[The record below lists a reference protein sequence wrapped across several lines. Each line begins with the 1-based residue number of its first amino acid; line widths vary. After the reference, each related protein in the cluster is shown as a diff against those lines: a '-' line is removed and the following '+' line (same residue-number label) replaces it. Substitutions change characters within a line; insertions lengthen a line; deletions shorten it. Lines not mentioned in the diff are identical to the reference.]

1 MKDQEHILLNSDK
14 RELRKELIKSIY
26 DNDVFNTALLSA
38 LDLEI
43 YDKSDALIPKLN
55 KAIRRS
61 ILNSDIYLTN
71 EQMECLSLLEDNS
84 LFISAPTSFGKTYI
98 ALEYIS
104 RHINLLNTIVIIVP
118 TVSLMNELRKKCYK
132 YFGKIFKI
140 ITSEAELELNRQ
152 SLKKLMIFVPE
163 RINAIKVKE
172 YLGNVSI
179 DFSVYDEI
187 YKLNSN
193 FEKKDS
199 KTRDDSR
206 LIIMNY
212 AYKYLIENS
221 KKILLLGPFIKDVQF
236 GKSKLNITKYITNL
250 NLVYNEVNVLEH
262 DSIKVNNYNGKEF
275 IYFKSPD
282 SISNFINAQDLSGL
296 KDVEYDTDIIDWMCS
311 HVNNDWYYI
320 DYIKK
325 GIGIHHGNTPLF
337 LRKFIEDEYANGN
350 IHTILCTSTLVEG
363 INTPTDQLII
373 YDTPRT
379 TFELNNLIG
388 RVGRLNVNS
397 PKKGRVYFTNDET
410 NEMYQPDDWIDLN
423 ILYEET
429 DILSKQSEDE
439 YLYLDKQANAELKSK
454 IDMFFKKLKEEYQ
467 IEKQEVID
475 LGIEFKILQKFLN
488 NLAKIQQADNDF
500 EIIRII
506 KNDIIK
512 ERKVYLNGLIS
523 ERYSFYDENVDKDY
537 LSIDPVY
544 LLLISTNSVY
554 DVIGTFKNKYPKANK
569 KDINL
574 FIDTVFKAEEFVKFQ
589 LTKIIPI
596 YELFDSHNLL
606 NKPVFGRFKQCIH
619 KIEMFNSSNNYYER
633 ILFDM
638 GFPDDDIIELLD
650 CLEIKKDGL
659 SIEEKLIDLYDNDVY
674 RKLSPF
680 GKRIIHG
687 LNNY

>member
-1 MKDQEHILLNSDK
+1 MKEDQILLNSDK

-26 DNDVFNTALLSA
+26 DNGIFNTALLSA

-55 KAIRRS
+55 KAIRQS

-104 RHINLLNTIVIIVP
+104 RHIDLLNTIVFIVP

-221 KKILLLGPFIKDVQF
+221 KKMLLLGPFIKDVQF

-311 HVNNDWYYI
+311 HVNKDWYYI

-523 ERYSFYDENVDKDY
+523 ERYSFYNENVDKKY

-544 LLLISTNSVY
+544 LLLVSINSVY
-554 DVIGTFKNKYPKANK
+554 DVIGAFVKKYLMANK
-569 KDINL
+569 KDVNL

-606 NKPVFGRFKQCIH
+606 NNPEFDRFKQCIH

-638 GFPDDDIIELLD
+638 GFPDEDIIELLD
-650 CLEIKKDGL
+650 CLEIKKDCL
-659 SIEEKLIDLYDNDVY
+659 SIEEKLIDLYDSDVY

-680 GKRIIHG
+680 GKRIING

>member
-1 MKDQEHILLNSDK
+1 MTEDHVLLNSDK
-14 RELRKELIKSIY
+14 RELRKELIKFIY

-55 KAIRRS
+55 KAIRQS

-104 RHINLLNTIVIIVP
+104 RHIDLLNNIIFIVP

-132 YFGKIFKI
+132 YFGKNFKI

-163 RINAIKVKE
+163 RVNAIKVKE
-172 YLGNVSI
+172 YLEDVSI

-221 KKILLLGPFIKDVQF
+221 KKMLLLGPFIKDVQF

-311 HVNNDWYYI
+311 HVNKDWYYI

-488 NLAKIQQADNDF
+488 NLAKIQQADNDL

-512 ERKVYLNGLIS
+512 ERKVYLNGIIS
-523 ERYSFYDENVDKDY
+523 ERYSFYNENVDKKY

-544 LLLISTNSVY
+544 LLLVSINSVY
-554 DVIGTFKNKYPKANK
+554 DVIGAFVKKYLMANK
-569 KDINL
+569 KDVNL

-606 NKPVFGRFKQCIH
+606 NNPEFDRFKQCIH

-638 GFPDDDIIELLD
+638 GFPDEDIIELLD

-659 SIEEKLIDLYDNDVY
+659 SIEEKLIDLYDSDVY

-680 GKRIIHG
+680 GKRIING

>member
-1 MKDQEHILLNSDK
+1 MTEDHVLLNSDK
-14 RELRKELIKSIY
+14 RELRKELIKFIY

-55 KAIRRS
+55 KAIRQS

-104 RHINLLNTIVIIVP
+104 RHIDLLNNIIFIVP

-132 YFGKIFKI
+132 YFGKNFKI

-172 YLGNVSI
+172 YLEDVSI

-250 NLVYNEVNVLEH
+250 NLVYNEVKVLEH

-311 HVNNDWYYI
+311 HVNKDWYYI

-544 LLLISTNSVY
+544 LLLVSINSVY
-554 DVIGTFKNKYPKANK
+554 DVIGAFVKKYLMANK
-569 KDINL
+569 KDVNL

-606 NKPVFGRFKQCIH
+606 NNPEFDRFKQCIH

-659 SIEEKLIDLYDNDVY
+659 SIEEKLIDLYDSDVY

>member
-1 MKDQEHILLNSDK
+1 MTEDHVLLNSDK
-14 RELRKELIKSIY
+14 RELRKELIKFIY

-55 KAIRRS
+55 KAIRQS

-104 RHINLLNTIVIIVP
+104 RHIDLLNNIIFIVP

-132 YFGKIFKI
+132 YFGKNFKI

-172 YLGNVSI
+172 YLEDVSI

-221 KKILLLGPFIKDVQF
+221 KKMLLLGPFIKDVQF

-311 HVNNDWYYI
+311 HVNKDWYYI

-488 NLAKIQQADNDF
+488 NLAKIQQADNDL

-512 ERKVYLNGLIS
+512 ERKVYLNGIIS
-523 ERYSFYDENVDKDY
+523 ERYSFYNENVDKKY

-544 LLLISTNSVY
+544 LLLVSINSVY
-554 DVIGTFKNKYPKANK
+554 DVIGAFVKKYLMANK
-569 KDINL
+569 KDVNL

-606 NKPVFGRFKQCIH
+606 NNPEFDRFKQCIH

-638 GFPDDDIIELLD
+638 GFPDEDIIELLD
-650 CLEIKKDGL
+650 CLEIKKDGI
-659 SIEEKLIDLYDNDVY
+659 SIEEKLIDLYDSDVY

-680 GKRIIHG
+680 GKRIING

>member
-1 MKDQEHILLNSDK
+1 MKEDHILLNSDK

-55 KAIRRS
+55 KAIRQS

-71 EQMECLSLLEDNS
+71 EQIECLSLLEDNS

-104 RHINLLNTIVIIVP
+104 RHIDLLNTIVFIVP

-132 YFGKIFKI
+132 YFGKIYKI

-172 YLGNVSI
+172 YLEDVSI

-199 KTRDDSR
+199 KNRDDSR

-221 KKILLLGPFIKDVQF
+221 KKMLLLGPFIKDVQF

-311 HVNNDWYYI
+311 HVNKDWYYI

-429 DILSKQSEDE
+429 DILSRQSEDE

-454 IDMFFKKLKEEYQ
+454 IDMFLKKLKEEYQ

-523 ERYSFYDENVDKDY
+523 ERYSFYNENVDKDY

-606 NKPVFGRFKQCIH
+606 NKPVFDRFKQCIH
-619 KIEMFNSSNNYYER
+619 KIEIFNSSSSYYER

-659 SIEEKLIDLYDNDVY
+659 SIEEKLIDLYDSVAY

>member
-1 MKDQEHILLNSDK
+1 MKEDYILLNSDK

-26 DNDVFNTALLSA
+26 DNEVFNTALLSA

-55 KAIRRS
+55 KAIRQS

-104 RHINLLNTIVIIVP
+104 RHIDLLNTIVFIVP

-140 ITSEAELELNRQ
+140 ITSEAELELNKQ

-172 YLGNVSI
+172 YLENVSI

-311 HVNNDWYYI
+311 HVNKDWYYI

-325 GIGIHHGNTPLF
+325 GIGIHYGNTPLF

-523 ERYSFYDENVDKDY
+523 ERYSFYNENVDKDY

-554 DVIGTFKNKYPKANK
+554 DVIGTFKNKYSKANK

-606 NKPVFGRFKQCIH
+606 NKPVFDRFKQCIH
-619 KIEMFNSSNNYYER
+619 KIEIFNSSSSYYER

-659 SIEEKLIDLYDNDVY
+659 SIEEKLIDLYDSVAY

-680 GKRIIHG
+680 GKIIIHG

>member
-1 MKDQEHILLNSDK
+1 MKEDHILLNSDK

-55 KAIRRS
+55 KAIRQS

-104 RHINLLNTIVIIVP
+104 RHIDLLNTIVFIVP

-132 YFGKIFKI
+132 YFGKIYKI

-172 YLGNVSI
+172 YLEDVSI

-221 KKILLLGPFIKDVQF
+221 KKMLLLGPFIKDVQF

-311 HVNNDWYYI
+311 HVNKDWYYI

-388 RVGRLNVNS
+388 RGGRLNVNS

-544 LLLISTNSVY
+544 LLLVSINSVY
-554 DVIGTFKNKYPKANK
+554 DVIGAFVKKYLMANK
-569 KDINL
+569 KDVNL

-606 NKPVFGRFKQCIH
+606 NNPEFDRFKQCIH

-659 SIEEKLIDLYDNDVY
+659 SIEEKLIDLYDSDVY

-680 GKRIIHG
+680 GKRIING

>member
-1 MKDQEHILLNSDK
+1 M
-14 RELRKELIKSIY
+14 IKSIY

-55 KAIRRS
+55 KAIRQS

-104 RHINLLNTIVIIVP
+104 RHIDLLNTIVFIVP

-132 YFGKIFKI
+132 YFGKIYKI

-172 YLGNVSI
+172 YLEDVSI

-199 KTRDDSR
+199 KNRDDSR

-221 KKILLLGPFIKDVQF
+221 KKMLLLGPFIKDVQF

-311 HVNNDWYYI
+311 HVNKDWYYI

-429 DILSKQSEDE
+429 DILSRQSEDE

-454 IDMFFKKLKEEYQ
+454 IDMFLKKLKEEYQ

-523 ERYSFYDENVDKDY
+523 ERYSFYNENVDKDY

-606 NKPVFGRFKQCIH
+606 NKPVFDRFKQCIH
-619 KIEMFNSSNNYYER
+619 KIEIFNSSSSYYER

-659 SIEEKLIDLYDNDVY
+659 SIEEKLIDLYDSVAY
-674 RKLSPF
+674 RTLSPF

>member
-1 MKDQEHILLNSDK
+1 MKEDHILLNSDK

-43 YDKSDALIPKLN
+43 YDKSEALIPKLN
-55 KAIRRS
+55 KAIRQS

-104 RHINLLNTIVIIVP
+104 RHIDLLNNIIFIVP

-132 YFGKIFKI
+132 YFGKNFKI

-172 YLGNVSI
+172 YLENVSI

-311 HVNNDWYYI
+311 HVNKDWYYI

-512 ERKVYLNGLIS
+512 EHKVYLNGIIS
-523 ERYSFYDENVDKDY
+523 ERYSFYNENVDKKY

-544 LLLISTNSVY
+544 LLLVSINSVY
-554 DVIGTFKNKYPKANK
+554 DVIGAFVKKYLMANK
-569 KDINL
+569 KDVNL

-606 NKPVFGRFKQCIH
+606 NNPEFDRFKQCIH

-638 GFPDDDIIELLD
+638 GFPDEDIIELLD

-659 SIEEKLIDLYDNDVY
+659 SIEEKLIDLYDSDVY

>member
-1 MKDQEHILLNSDK
+1 MTEDHVLLNSDK
-14 RELRKELIKSIY
+14 RELRKELIKFIY

-55 KAIRRS
+55 KAIRQS

-104 RHINLLNTIVIIVP
+104 RHIDLLNNIIFIVP

-132 YFGKIFKI
+132 YFGKNFKI

-172 YLGNVSI
+172 YLEDVSI

-221 KKILLLGPFIKDVQF
+221 KKMLLLGPFIKDVQF

-311 HVNNDWYYI
+311 HVNKDWYYI

-488 NLAKIQQADNDF
+488 NLAKIQQADNDL

-512 ERKVYLNGLIS
+512 ERKVYLNGIIS
-523 ERYSFYDENVDKDY
+523 ERYSFYNENVDKKY

-544 LLLISTNSVY
+544 LLLVSINSVY
-554 DVIGTFKNKYPKANK
+554 DVIGAFVKKYLMANK
-569 KDINL
+569 KDVNL

-596 YELFDSHNLL
+596 YELLDSHNLL
-606 NKPVFGRFKQCIH
+606 NNPEFDRFKQCIH

-638 GFPDDDIIELLD
+638 GFPDEDIIELLD

-659 SIEEKLIDLYDNDVY
+659 SIEEKLIDLYDSDVY

-680 GKRIIHG
+680 GKRIING

>member
-1 MKDQEHILLNSDK
+1 MKEDYILLNSDK

-26 DNDVFNTALLSA
+26 DNEVFNTALLSA

-55 KAIRRS
+55 KAIRQS

-104 RHINLLNTIVIIVP
+104 RHIDLLNTIVFIVP

-140 ITSEAELELNRQ
+140 ITSEAELELNKQ

-172 YLGNVSI
+172 YLENVSI

-282 SISNFINAQDLSGL
+282 NISNFINAQDLSGL

-311 HVNNDWYYI
+311 HVNKDWYYI

-523 ERYSFYDENVDKDY
+523 ERYSFYNENVDKDY

-606 NKPVFGRFKQCIH
+606 NKPVFDRFKQCIH
-619 KIEMFNSSNNYYER
+619 KIEIFNSSSSYYER

-659 SIEEKLIDLYDNDVY
+659 SIEEKLIDLYDSVAY

>member
-1 MKDQEHILLNSDK
+1 MKEDYILLNSDK

-26 DNDVFNTALLSA
+26 DNEVFNTALLSA

-55 KAIRRS
+55 KAIRQS

-104 RHINLLNTIVIIVP
+104 RHIDLLNTIVFIVP

-140 ITSEAELELNRQ
+140 ITSEAELELNKQ

-172 YLGNVSI
+172 YLENVSI

-311 HVNNDWYYI
+311 HVNKDWYYI

-523 ERYSFYDENVDKDY
+523 ERYSFYNENVDKDY

-554 DVIGTFKNKYPKANK
+554 DVIGTFKNKYQKANK

-606 NKPVFGRFKQCIH
+606 NKPVFDRFKQFIH
-619 KIEMFNSSNNYYER
+619 KIEIFNSSSSYYER

-659 SIEEKLIDLYDNDVY
+659 SIEEKLIDLYDSVAY

>member
-1 MKDQEHILLNSDK
+1 MTENHVLLNSDK
-14 RELRKELIKSIY
+14 RELRKELIKLIY
-26 DNDVFNTALLSA
+26 DDDVFNTALLSA

-55 KAIRRS
+55 KAIRQS

-104 RHINLLNTIVIIVP
+104 RHIDLLNTIVFIVP

-132 YFGKIFKI
+132 YFGKIYKI

-172 YLGNVSI
+172 YLEDVSI

-221 KKILLLGPFIKDVQF
+221 KKMLLLGPFIKDVQF

-311 HVNNDWYYI
+311 HVNKDWYYI

-488 NLAKIQQADNDF
+488 NLTKIQQADNDF

-523 ERYSFYDENVDKDY
+523 ERYSFYNENVDKKY

-544 LLLISTNSVY
+544 LLLVSINSVY
-554 DVIGTFKNKYPKANK
+554 DVIGAFVKKYLMANK
-569 KDINL
+569 KDVNL

-606 NKPVFGRFKQCIH
+606 NNPEFDRFKQCIH

-638 GFPDDDIIELLD
+638 GFPDEDIIELLD

-659 SIEEKLIDLYDNDVY
+659 SIEEKLIDLYDSDVY

-680 GKRIIHG
+680 GKRIING

>member
-1 MKDQEHILLNSDK
+1 MKEDHILLNSDK

-55 KAIRRS
+55 KAIRQS

-104 RHINLLNTIVIIVP
+104 RHIDLLNTIVFIVP

-132 YFGKIFKI
+132 YFGKIYKI

-172 YLGNVSI
+172 YLEDVSI

-199 KTRDDSR
+199 KNRDDSR

-221 KKILLLGPFIKDVQF
+221 KKMLLLGPFIKDVQF

-311 HVNNDWYYI
+311 HVNKDWYYI

-429 DILSKQSEDE
+429 DILSRQSEDE

-454 IDMFFKKLKEEYQ
+454 IDMFLKKLKEEYQ

-523 ERYSFYDENVDKDY
+523 ERYSFYNENVDKDY

-606 NKPVFGRFKQCIH
+606 NKPVFDRFKQCIH
-619 KIEMFNSSNNYYER
+619 KIEIFNSSSSYYER

-659 SIEEKLIDLYDNDVY
+659 SIEEKLIDLYDSVAY
-674 RKLSPF
+674 RKLYPF

>member
-1 MKDQEHILLNSDK
+1 MTFKGW
-14 RELRKELIKSIY
+14 
-26 DNDVFNTALLSA
+26 F
-38 LDLEI
+38 
-43 YDKSDALIPKLN
+43 IP
-55 KAIRRS
+55 I
-61 ILNSDIYLTN
+61 
-71 EQMECLSLLEDNS
+71 Q
-84 LFISAPTSFGKTYI
+84 FYI
-98 ALEYIS
+98 
-104 RHINLLNTIVIIVP
+104 
-118 TVSLMNELRKKCYK
+118 
-132 YFGKIFKI
+132 F
-140 ITSEAELELNRQ
+140 
-152 SLKKLMIFVPE
+152 
-163 RINAIKVKE
+163 
-172 YLGNVSI
+172 
-179 DFSVYDEI
+179 
-187 YKLNSN
+187 
-193 FEKKDS
+193 
-199 KTRDDSR
+199 
-206 LIIMNY
+206 
-212 AYKYLIENS
+212 
-221 KKILLLGPFIKDVQF
+221 
-236 GKSKLNITKYITNL
+236 
-250 NLVYNEVNVLEH
+250 
-262 DSIKVNNYNGKEF
+262 
-275 IYFKSPD
+275 
-282 SISNFINAQDLSGL
+282 
-296 KDVEYDTDIIDWMCS
+296 
-311 HVNNDWYYI
+311 
-320 DYIKK
+320 
-325 GIGIHHGNTPLF
+325 
-337 LRKFIEDEYANGN
+337 
-350 IHTILCTSTLVEG
+350 
-363 INTPTDQLII
+363 
-373 YDTPRT
+373 
-379 TFELNNLIG
+379 
-388 RVGRLNVNS
+388 
-397 PKKGRVYFTNDET
+397 
-410 NEMYQPDDWIDLN
+410 N

-523 ERYSFYDENVDKDY
+523 ERYSFYNENVDKDY

-606 NKPVFGRFKQCIH
+606 NKPVFDRFKQFIH
-619 KIEMFNSSNNYYER
+619 KIEIFNSSSSYYER

-659 SIEEKLIDLYDNDVY
+659 SIEEKLIDLYDSVAY

>member
-1 MKDQEHILLNSDK
+1 MTEDHVLLNSDK
-14 RELRKELIKSIY
+14 RELRKELIKFIY

-55 KAIRRS
+55 KAIRQS

-104 RHINLLNTIVIIVP
+104 RHIDLLNNIIFIVP

-132 YFGKIFKI
+132 YFGKNFKI

-172 YLGNVSI
+172 YLEDVSI

-221 KKILLLGPFIKDVQF
+221 KKMLLLGPFIKDVQF

-311 HVNNDWYYI
+311 HVNKDWYYI

-397 PKKGRVYFTNDET
+397 PKKGRVYFTNDEI

-488 NLAKIQQADNDF
+488 NLAKIQQADNDL

-512 ERKVYLNGLIS
+512 ERKVYLNGIIS
-523 ERYSFYDENVDKDY
+523 ERYSFYNENVDKKY

-544 LLLISTNSVY
+544 LLLVSINSVY
-554 DVIGTFKNKYPKANK
+554 DVIGAFVKKYLMANK
-569 KDINL
+569 KDVNL

-606 NKPVFGRFKQCIH
+606 NNPEFDRFKQCIH

-638 GFPDDDIIELLD
+638 GFPDEDIIELLD

-659 SIEEKLIDLYDNDVY
+659 SIEEKLIDLYDSDVY

-680 GKRIIHG
+680 GKRIING

>member
-1 MKDQEHILLNSDK
+1 MKEDHVLLNSDK

-43 YDKSDALIPKLN
+43 YDKSDELIPKLN
-55 KAIRRS
+55 KAIRQS

-104 RHINLLNTIVIIVP
+104 RHIDLLNNIVFIVP

-132 YFGKIFKI
+132 YFSKNFKI

-172 YLGNVSI
+172 YLENVYI

-199 KTRDDSR
+199 KTTDDSR
-206 LIIMNY
+206 LIIMNC

-236 GKSKLNITKYITNL
+236 GKSKLTITKYITNL

-275 IYFKSPD
+275 IYFKSPT

-311 HVNNDWYYI
+311 HVNKDWYYI

-337 LRKFIEDEYANGN
+337 LRKFIEDEYGNGN

-379 TFELNNLIG
+379 PFELNNLIG

-410 NEMYQPDDWIDLN
+410 KEMYQPDDWIDLN

-475 LGIEFKILQKFLN
+475 LGIEFKILEKFLN
-488 NLAKIQQADNDF
+488 NLTKIQEADSDF
-500 EIIRII
+500 KIISII
-506 KNDIIK
+506 KNDVIK
-512 ERKVYLNGLIS
+512 EREVYLNGLLS
-523 ERYSFYDENVDKDY
+523 KRYSFYNENADKKY

-544 LLLISTNSVY
+544 LLLVSINGVY
-554 DVIGTFKNKYPKANK
+554 DVIGAFIKKYTEANK

-606 NKPVFGRFKQCIH
+606 NKPVFDRFKQCIH

>member
-1 MKDQEHILLNSDK
+1 MTEDHVLLNSDK
-14 RELRKELIKSIY
+14 RELRKELIKFIY

-55 KAIRRS
+55 KAIRQS

-71 EQMECLSLLEDNS
+71 EQMECLSLLENNS

-104 RHINLLNTIVIIVP
+104 RHIDLLNNIIFIVP

-132 YFGKIFKI
+132 YFGKNFKI

-172 YLGNVSI
+172 YLEDVSI

-221 KKILLLGPFIKDVQF
+221 KKMLLLGPFIKDVQF

-311 HVNNDWYYI
+311 HVNKDWYYI

-397 PKKGRVYFTNDET
+397 PKKGRVFFTNDET
-410 NEMYQPDDWIDLN
+410 KEMYQPNDWIDLN

-488 NLAKIQQADNDF
+488 NLTKIQQADNDF

-523 ERYSFYDENVDKDY
+523 ERYSFYNENVDKDY

-606 NKPVFGRFKQCIH
+606 NKPVFDRFKQCIH

-659 SIEEKLIDLYDNDVY
+659 SIEEKLIDLYDSDVY

-680 GKRIIHG
+680 GKRIING

>member
-1 MKDQEHILLNSDK
+1 MTEDHVLLNSDK
-14 RELRKELIKSIY
+14 RELRKELIKFIY

-55 KAIRRS
+55 KAIRQS

-104 RHINLLNTIVIIVP
+104 RHIDLLNNIIFIVP

-132 YFGKIFKI
+132 YFGKNFKI

-172 YLGNVSI
+172 YLEDVSI

-221 KKILLLGPFIKDVQF
+221 KKMLLLGPFIKDVQF

-311 HVNNDWYYI
+311 HVNKDWYYI

-512 ERKVYLNGLIS
+512 ERKVYLNGIIS
-523 ERYSFYDENVDKDY
+523 ERYSFYNENVDKKY

-544 LLLISTNSVY
+544 LLLVSINSVY
-554 DVIGTFKNKYPKANK
+554 DVIGAFVKKYLMANK
-569 KDINL
+569 KDVNL

-606 NKPVFGRFKQCIH
+606 NNPEFDRFKQCIH

-638 GFPDDDIIELLD
+638 GFPDEDIIELLD

-659 SIEEKLIDLYDNDVY
+659 SIEEKLIDLYDSDVY

-680 GKRIIHG
+680 GKRIING

>member
-1 MKDQEHILLNSDK
+1 MKEDYILLNSDK

-26 DNDVFNTALLSA
+26 DNGIFNTALLSA

-55 KAIRRS
+55 KAIRQS

-104 RHINLLNTIVIIVP
+104 RHIDLLNTIVFIVP

-311 HVNNDWYYI
+311 HVNKDWYYI

-350 IHTILCTSTLVEG
+350 IHTILCTS
-363 INTPTDQLII
+363 N
-373 YDTPRT
+373 
-379 TFELNNLIG
+379 
-388 RVGRLNVNS
+388 
-397 PKKGRVYFTNDET
+397 
-410 NEMYQPDDWIDLN
+410 
-423 ILYEET
+423 
-429 DILSKQSEDE
+429 
-439 YLYLDKQANAELKSK
+439 YL
-454 IDMFFKKLKEEYQ
+454 
-467 IEKQEVID
+467 
-475 LGIEFKILQKFLN
+475 
-488 NLAKIQQADNDF
+488 
-500 EIIRII
+500 
-506 KNDIIK
+506 
-512 ERKVYLNGLIS
+512 
-523 ERYSFYDENVDKDY
+523 
-537 LSIDPVY
+537 
-544 LLLISTNSVY
+544 
-554 DVIGTFKNKYPKANK
+554 
-569 KDINL
+569 
-574 FIDTVFKAEEFVKFQ
+574 
-589 LTKIIPI
+589 
-596 YELFDSHNLL
+596 
-606 NKPVFGRFKQCIH
+606 
-619 KIEMFNSSNNYYER
+619 
-633 ILFDM
+633 
-638 GFPDDDIIELLD
+638 
-650 CLEIKKDGL
+650 
-659 SIEEKLIDLYDNDVY
+659 
-674 RKLSPF
+674 
-680 GKRIIHG
+680 
-687 LNNY
+687 

>member
-1 MKDQEHILLNSDK
+1 MKEDHILLNSDK

-55 KAIRRS
+55 KAIRQS

-71 EQMECLSLLEDNS
+71 EQIECLSLLEDNS

-104 RHINLLNTIVIIVP
+104 RHIDLLNTIVFIVP

-132 YFGKIFKI
+132 YFGKIYKI

-172 YLGNVSI
+172 YLEDVSI

-199 KTRDDSR
+199 KNRDDSR

-221 KKILLLGPFIKDVQF
+221 KKMLLLGPFIKDVQF

-311 HVNNDWYYI
+311 HVNKDWYYI

-429 DILSKQSEDE
+429 DILSRQSEDE

-454 IDMFFKKLKEEYQ
+454 IDMFLKKLKEEYQ

-523 ERYSFYDENVDKDY
+523 ERYSFYNENVDKDY

-554 DVIGTFKNKYPKANK
+554 DVICTFKNKYPKANK

-606 NKPVFGRFKQCIH
+606 NKPVFDRFKQCIH
-619 KIEMFNSSNNYYER
+619 KIEIFNSSSSYYER

-659 SIEEKLIDLYDNDVY
+659 SIEEKLIDLYDSVAY

>member
-1 MKDQEHILLNSDK
+1 MKEDYILLNSDK

-55 KAIRRS
+55 KAIRQS

-104 RHINLLNTIVIIVP
+104 RHIDLLNTIVFIVP

-140 ITSEAELELNRQ
+140 ITSEAELELNKQ

-172 YLGNVSI
+172 YLENVSI

-193 FEKKDS
+193 FEKNDS

-311 HVNNDWYYI
+311 HVNKDWYYI

-512 ERKVYLNGLIS
+512 ERKVYLNGLTS

-589 LTKIIPI
+589 ITKIIPI

-606 NKPVFGRFKQCIH
+606 NKPVFDRFKQCIH

-659 SIEEKLIDLYDNDVY
+659 SIEEKLIDLYDSDVY

>member
-1 MKDQEHILLNSDK
+1 MTEDHVLLNSDK
-14 RELRKELIKSIY
+14 RELRKELIKFIY

-55 KAIRRS
+55 KSIRQS

-104 RHINLLNTIVIIVP
+104 RHIDLLNNIIFIVP

-132 YFGKIFKI
+132 YFGKNFKI

-172 YLGNVSI
+172 YLEDVSI

-311 HVNNDWYYI
+311 HVNKDWYYI

-544 LLLISTNSVY
+544 LLLVSINSVY
-554 DVIGTFKNKYPKANK
+554 DVIGAFVKKYLMANK
-569 KDINL
+569 KDVNL

-606 NKPVFGRFKQCIH
+606 NNPEFDRFKQCIH

-659 SIEEKLIDLYDNDVY
+659 SIEEKLIDLYDSDVY

>member
-1 MKDQEHILLNSDK
+1 MKEDQILLNSDK

-26 DNDVFNTALLSA
+26 DNGVFNTALLSA

-55 KAIRRS
+55 KAIRLS

-104 RHINLLNTIVIIVP
+104 RHIDLLNTIVFIVP

-221 KKILLLGPFIKDVQF
+221 KKMLLLGPFIKDVQF

-311 HVNNDWYYI
+311 HVNKDWYYI

-606 NKPVFGRFKQCIH
+606 NKPVFDRFKQCIH

-638 GFPDDDIIELLD
+638 GFPDDDIVELL
-650 CLEIKKDGL
+650 EAQ
-659 SIEEKLIDLYDNDVY
+659 
-674 RKLSPF
+674 
-680 GKRIIHG
+680 
-687 LNNY
+687 

>member
-1 MKDQEHILLNSDK
+1 
-14 RELRKELIKSIY
+14 
-26 DNDVFNTALLSA
+26 
-38 LDLEI
+38 
-43 YDKSDALIPKLN
+43 
-55 KAIRRS
+55 
-61 ILNSDIYLTN
+61 
-71 EQMECLSLLEDNS
+71 
-84 LFISAPTSFGKTYI
+84 
-98 ALEYIS
+98 
-104 RHINLLNTIVIIVP
+104 
-118 TVSLMNELRKKCYK
+118 MNELRKKCYK
-132 YFGKIFKI
+132 YFGKIYKI

-172 YLGNVSI
+172 YLEDVSI

-199 KTRDDSR
+199 KNRDDSR

-221 KKILLLGPFIKDVQF
+221 KKMLLLGPFIKDVQF

-311 HVNNDWYYI
+311 HVNKDWYYI

-429 DILSKQSEDE
+429 DILSRQSEDE
-439 YLYLDKQANAELKSK
+439 YLYLDKQANAKLKSK
-454 IDMFFKKLKEEYQ
+454 IDMFLKKLKEEYQ

-523 ERYSFYDENVDKDY
+523 ERYSFYNENVDKDY

-606 NKPVFGRFKQCIH
+606 NKPVFDRFKQCIH
-619 KIEMFNSSNNYYER
+619 KIEIFNSSSSYYER

-659 SIEEKLIDLYDNDVY
+659 SIEEKLIDLYDSVAY

>member
-1 MKDQEHILLNSDK
+1 M
-14 RELRKELIKSIY
+14 RKELIKSIY

-55 KAIRRS
+55 KAIRQS

-104 RHINLLNTIVIIVP
+104 RHIDLLNTIVFIVP

-132 YFGKIFKI
+132 YFGKIYKI

-172 YLGNVSI
+172 YLEDVSI

-199 KTRDDSR
+199 KNRDDSR

-221 KKILLLGPFIKDVQF
+221 KKMLLLGPFIKDVQF

-311 HVNNDWYYI
+311 HVNKDWYYI

-429 DILSKQSEDE
+429 DILSRQSEDE

-454 IDMFFKKLKEEYQ
+454 IDMFLKKLKEEYQ

-523 ERYSFYDENVDKDY
+523 ERYSFYNENVDKDY

-606 NKPVFGRFKQCIH
+606 NKPVFDRFKQCIH
-619 KIEMFNSSNNYYER
+619 KIEIFNSSSSYYER

-659 SIEEKLIDLYDNDVY
+659 SIEEKLIDLYDSVAY
-674 RKLSPF
+674 RTLSPF

>member
-1 MKDQEHILLNSDK
+1 MKEDHILLNSDK

-55 KAIRRS
+55 KAIRQS

-104 RHINLLNTIVIIVP
+104 RHIDLLNTIVFIVP

-132 YFGKIFKI
+132 YFGKIYKI

-172 YLGNVSI
+172 YLEDVSI

-199 KTRDDSR
+199 KNRDDSR

-221 KKILLLGPFIKDVQF
+221 KKMLLLGPFIKDVQF

-311 HVNNDWYYI
+311 HVNKDWYYI

-429 DILSKQSEDE
+429 DILSRQSEDE

-454 IDMFFKKLKEEYQ
+454 IDMFLKKLKEEYQ

-523 ERYSFYDENVDKDY
+523 ERYSFYNENVDKDY

-606 NKPVFGRFKQCIH
+606 NKPVFDRFKQCIH
-619 KIEMFNSSNNYYER
+619 KIEIFNSSSSYYER

-659 SIEEKLIDLYDNDVY
+659 SIEEKLIDLYDSVAY

>member
-1 MKDQEHILLNSDK
+1 MTEDHVLLNSDK
-14 RELRKELIKSIY
+14 RELRKELIKFIY

-55 KAIRRS
+55 KAIRQS

-104 RHINLLNTIVIIVP
+104 RHIDLLNTIVFIVP

-132 YFGKIFKI
+132 YFGKIYKI

-172 YLGNVSI
+172 YLEDVSI

-221 KKILLLGPFIKDVQF
+221 KKMLLLGPFIKDVQF

-311 HVNNDWYYI
+311 HVNKDWYYI

-410 NEMYQPDDWIDLN
+410 NDMYQPDDWIDLN

-488 NLAKIQQADNDF
+488 NLTKIQQADNDF

-523 ERYSFYDENVDKDY
+523 ERYSFYNENVDKDY

-574 FIDTVFKAEEFVKFQ
+574 FIDTVFKAEEFVKFR

-606 NKPVFGRFKQCIH
+606 DNPEFDRFKQCIH

-638 GFPDDDIIELLD
+638 GFPDEDIIELLD

-659 SIEEKLIDLYDNDVY
+659 SIEEKLIDLYDSDVY

-680 GKRIIHG
+680 GKRIING

>member
-1 MKDQEHILLNSDK
+1 MTEDHVLLNSDK
-14 RELRKELIKSIY
+14 RELRKELIKFIY

-55 KAIRRS
+55 KAIRQS

-104 RHINLLNTIVIIVP
+104 RHIDLLNNIIFIVP

-132 YFGKIFKI
+132 YFGKNFKI

-172 YLGNVSI
+172 YLEDVSI

-311 HVNNDWYYI
+311 HVNKDWYYI

-337 LRKFIEDEYANGN
+337 LRKFIEDEYASGN

-544 LLLISTNSVY
+544 LLLVSINSVY
-554 DVIGTFKNKYPKANK
+554 DVIGAFVKKYLMANK
-569 KDINL
+569 KDVNL

-606 NKPVFGRFKQCIH
+606 NNPEFDRFKQCIH

-659 SIEEKLIDLYDNDVY
+659 SIEEKLIDLYDSDVY

>member
-1 MKDQEHILLNSDK
+1 MTEDHVLLNSDK
-14 RELRKELIKSIY
+14 RELRKELIKFIY

-55 KAIRRS
+55 KAIRQS

-104 RHINLLNTIVIIVP
+104 RHIDLLNNIIFIVP

-132 YFGKIFKI
+132 YFGKNFKI

-172 YLGNVSI
+172 YLEDVSI

-311 HVNNDWYYI
+311 HVNKDWYYI

-337 LRKFIEDEYANGN
+337 LRKFIEDEYASGN

-512 ERKVYLNGLIS
+512 ERKVYLNGLIL

-544 LLLISTNSVY
+544 LLLVSINSVY
-554 DVIGTFKNKYPKANK
+554 DVIGAFVKKYLMANK
-569 KDINL
+569 KDVNL

-606 NKPVFGRFKQCIH
+606 NNPEFDRFKQCIH

-659 SIEEKLIDLYDNDVY
+659 SIEEKLIDLYDSDVY

>member
-1 MKDQEHILLNSDK
+1 MTENHVLLNSDK
-14 RELRKELIKSIY
+14 RELRKELIKLIY
-26 DNDVFNTALLSA
+26 DDDVFNTALLSA

-55 KAIRRS
+55 KAIRQS

-104 RHINLLNTIVIIVP
+104 RHIDLLNTIVFIVP

-132 YFGKIFKI
+132 YFGKIYKI

-172 YLGNVSI
+172 YLEDVSI

-221 KKILLLGPFIKDVQF
+221 KKMLLLGPFIKDVQF

-311 HVNNDWYYI
+311 HVNKDWYYI

-488 NLAKIQQADNDF
+488 NLTKIQQADNDF

-523 ERYSFYDENVDKDY
+523 ERYSFYNENVDKKY

-544 LLLISTNSVY
+544 LLLVSINSVY
-554 DVIGTFKNKYPKANK
+554 DVIGAFVKKYLMANK
-569 KDINL
+569 KDVNL
-574 FIDTVFKAEEFVKFQ
+574 FIDTVFKTEEFVKFQ

-606 NKPVFGRFKQCIH
+606 NNPEFDRFKQCIH

-638 GFPDDDIIELLD
+638 GFPDEDIIELLD

-659 SIEEKLIDLYDNDVY
+659 SIEEKLIDLYDSDVY

-680 GKRIIHG
+680 GKRIING

>member
-1 MKDQEHILLNSDK
+1 MTEDHVLLNSDK
-14 RELRKELIKSIY
+14 RELRKELIKFIY

-55 KAIRRS
+55 KAIRQS

-104 RHINLLNTIVIIVP
+104 RHIDLLNNIIFIVP

-132 YFGKIFKI
+132 YFGKNFKI

-172 YLGNVSI
+172 YLEDVSI

-311 HVNNDWYYI
+311 HVNKDWYYI

-544 LLLISTNSVY
+544 LLLVSINSVY
-554 DVIGTFKNKYPKANK
+554 DVIGAFVKKYLMANK
-569 KDINL
+569 KDVNL

-606 NKPVFGRFKQCIH
+606 NNPEFDRFKQCIH

-659 SIEEKLIDLYDNDVY
+659 SIEEKLIDLYDSDVY

>member
-1 MKDQEHILLNSDK
+1 MTEDHVLLNSDK
-14 RELRKELIKSIY
+14 RELRKELIKFIY

-55 KAIRRS
+55 KAIRQS

-104 RHINLLNTIVIIVP
+104 RHIDLLNNIIFIVP

-132 YFGKIFKI
+132 YFGKNFKI

-172 YLGNVSI
+172 YLEDVSI

-221 KKILLLGPFIKDVQF
+221 KKMLLLGPFIKDVQF

-311 HVNNDWYYI
+311 HVNKDWYYI

-488 NLAKIQQADNDF
+488 NLAKIQQADNDL

-512 ERKVYLNGLIS
+512 ERKVYLNGIIS
-523 ERYSFYDENVDKDY
+523 ERYSFYNENVDKKY
-537 LSIDPVY
+537 LSIDPVN
-544 LLLISTNSVY
+544 IT
-554 DVIGTFKNKYPKANK
+554 DGQAH
-569 KDINL
+569 
-574 FIDTVFKAEEFVKFQ
+574 
-589 LTKIIPI
+589 PI
-596 YELFDSHNLL
+596 
-606 NKPVFGRFKQCIH
+606 R
-619 KIEMFNSSNNYYER
+619 
-633 ILFDM
+633 
-638 GFPDDDIIELLD
+638 
-650 CLEIKKDGL
+650 
-659 SIEEKLIDLYDNDVY
+659 
-674 RKLSPF
+674 
-680 GKRIIHG
+680 
-687 LNNY
+687 

>member
-104 RHINLLNTIVIIVP
+104 RHIDLLNTIVFIVP

-221 KKILLLGPFIKDVQF
+221 KKMLLLGPFIKDVQF

-311 HVNNDWYYI
+311 HVNKDWYYI

-606 NKPVFGRFKQCIH
+606 NKPVFDRFKQCIH

-638 GFPDDDIIELLD
+638 GFPDDDIVELLD
-650 CLEIKKDGL
+650 CLEIKKT
-659 SIEEKLIDLYDNDVY
+659 V
-674 RKLSPF
+674 
-680 GKRIIHG
+680 
-687 LNNY
+687 

>member
-1 MKDQEHILLNSDK
+1 MKEDKVLLNSDK

-43 YDKSDALIPKLN
+43 YDKSDELIPKLN
-55 KAIRRS
+55 KAIRQS

-104 RHINLLNTIVIIVP
+104 RHIDLLNTIVFIVP

-132 YFGKIFKI
+132 YFGKIYKI

-172 YLGNVSI
+172 YLEDVSI

-221 KKILLLGPFIKDVQF
+221 KKMLLLGPFIKDVQF

-311 HVNNDWYYI
+311 HVNKDWYYI

-512 ERKVYLNGLIS
+512 ERKVYLNGIIS
-523 ERYSFYDENVDKDY
+523 ERYSFYNENVDKKY

-544 LLLISTNSVY
+544 LLLVSINSVY
-554 DVIGTFKNKYPKANK
+554 DVIGAFVKKYLMANK
-569 KDINL
+569 KDVNL

-606 NKPVFGRFKQCIH
+606 NNPEFDRFKQCIH

-638 GFPDDDIIELLD
+638 GFPDEDIIELLD

-659 SIEEKLIDLYDNDVY
+659 SIEEKLIDLYDSDVY

-680 GKRIIHG
+680 GKRIING

>member
-1 MKDQEHILLNSDK
+1 MTEDHVLLNSDK
-14 RELRKELIKSIY
+14 RELRKELIKFIY

-55 KAIRRS
+55 KAIRQS

-104 RHINLLNTIVIIVP
+104 RHIDLLNNIIFIVP
-118 TVSLMNELRKKCYK
+118 TVSLMNEIRKKCYK
-132 YFGKIFKI
+132 YFGKNFKI

-172 YLGNVSI
+172 YLEDVSI

-221 KKILLLGPFIKDVQF
+221 KKMLLLGPFIKDVQF

-311 HVNNDWYYI
+311 HVNKDWYYI

-488 NLAKIQQADNDF
+488 NLAKIQQADNDL

-512 ERKVYLNGLIS
+512 ERKVYLNGIIS
-523 ERYSFYDENVDKDY
+523 ERYSFYNENVDKKY

-544 LLLISTNSVY
+544 LLLVSINSVY
-554 DVIGTFKNKYPKANK
+554 DVIGAFVKKYLMANK
-569 KDINL
+569 KDVNL

-606 NKPVFGRFKQCIH
+606 NNPEFDRFKQCIH

-638 GFPDDDIIELLD
+638 GFPDEDIIELLD

-659 SIEEKLIDLYDNDVY
+659 SIEEKLIDLYDSDVY

-680 GKRIIHG
+680 GKRIING

>member
-1 MKDQEHILLNSDK
+1 MDLYYVLRFKK
-14 RELRKELIKSIY
+14 RWTS
-26 DNDVFNTALLSA
+26 
-38 LDLEI
+38 
-43 YDKSDALIPKLN
+43 
-55 KAIRRS
+55 
-61 ILNSDIYLTN
+61 LTDYVDFCSVLHGL
-71 EQMECLSLLEDNS
+71 Q
-84 LFISAPTSFGKTYI
+84 I
-98 ALEYIS
+98 AEYS
-104 RHINLLNTIVIIVP
+104 
-118 TVSLMNELRKKCYK
+118 
-132 YFGKIFKI
+132 GKIYKI

-172 YLGNVSI
+172 YLEDVSI

-221 KKILLLGPFIKDVQF
+221 KKMLLLGPFIKDVQF

-311 HVNNDWYYI
+311 HVNKDWYYI

-544 LLLISTNSVY
+544 LLLVSINSVY
-554 DVIGTFKNKYPKANK
+554 DVIGAFVKKYLMANK
-569 KDINL
+569 KDVNL

-606 NKPVFGRFKQCIH
+606 NNPEFDRFKQCIH

-659 SIEEKLIDLYDNDVY
+659 SIEEKLIDLYDSDVY